1 MSKDNPIWETFTL
14 ESPGQILEFLSLE
27 GVNRLVEPA
36 YREPHHELTE
46 KLQSMVSPEAWRM
59 YMALDNLK
67 GECQS
72 DEHSAFCKLIPAI
85 VRTLETRTLL
95 AAESWEDLLEA
106 AITEAGLSPKKREDI
121 VALQRLEDAC

>member
-14 ESPGQILEFLSLE
+14 ERPGQILEFLAAE
-27 GVNRLVEPA
+27 GMDRLVESA
-36 YREPHHELTE
+36 YAEPRNELTE
-46 KLQSMVSPEAWRM
+46 KLQSMVSPEAWRV
-59 YMALDNLK
+59 YMKLSNLE
-67 GECQS
+67 GECRV
-72 DEHSAFCKLIPAI
+72 DAHDTLYKLVPA
-85 VRTLETRTLL
+85 VMRTLETRNLL